1 MLEKNK
7 KYLSKFNNLF
17 KTEKALDLFME
28 EKDSEVWVE
37 ILKYYSSK
45 NKKVQSRLSWKD
57 VADDVFS
64 EYVRLKSAD
73 SK

>member
-28 EKDSEVWVE
+28 ERDSEVWVE

>member
-28 EKDSEVWVE
+28 ERDSEVWVE

-64 EYVRLKSAD
+64 EYVRLNSAD

>member
-28 EKDSEVWVE
+28 ERDSEVWVE

-45 NKKVQSRLSWKD
+45 NKKVQSKLNWKD

>member
-28 EKDSEVWVE
+28 ERDSEVWVE

-45 NKKVQSRLSWKD
+45 NKKVQPKLNWKD

>member
-17 KTEKALDLFME
+17 KTNKALDLFVDE
-28 EKDSEVWVE
+28 RDSETWVE
-37 ILKYYSSK
+37 IIKYYSAK
-45 NKKVQSRLSWKD
+45 NKKVQPKLNWKD